1 MQTSTTDQFQVE
13 HIEYVSEHPFDDVVA
28 ALEKATG
35 DVTDGKFE
43 TEVASAKDKEDFEK
57 RARSFE
63 ADSGFM
69 RFLSLNHGEFLTLMG
84 FPAKV
89 RQYTIGNP
97 LIAATMLLHDIGAAL
112 NVPVRLVIYE
122 GTDGRTRLGYDRPSS
137 LMERLG
143 NPELSTAARKLDAKL
158 AALAESV
165 TAG

>member
-1 MQTSTTDQFQVE
+1 MSWRRWK
-13 HIEYVSEHPFDDVVA
+13 
-28 ALEKATG
+28 KATG
-35 DVTDGKFE
+35 DVTDGKYAS
-43 TEVASAKDKEDFEK
+43 EVDKEDFEK

-69 RFLSLNHGEFLTLMG
+69 RFLSLNHGDFLTLMG
-84 FPAKV
+84 LPAKV

-122 GTDGRTRLGYDRPSS
+122 GTDRRTRLGYDRPSS

-143 NPELSTAARKLDAKL
+143 NPELSAAAQKLDAKL
-158 AALAESV
+158 AAVIPSR
-165 TAG
+165 